1 MFAPSTERL
10 PDGTSFGSYTLQGL
24 VASGGMGQV
33 YAARDG
39 VYGAAVAL
47 KILHP
52 SLHSDAGW
60 RARFNEEGLVGT
72 RLKHPHVLSA
82 RELVEDEGR
91 VALVLDLVPGGQTLE
106 KVIHREFRDG
116 VPLVP
121 GLHVVLHILQGVEYL
136 HGKGIIHGDLKPE
149 NVLLEGDLRRPESWI
164 PKLTDF
170 GTVALIAHPVEIDGR
185 PAVVATPRYASPEHL
200 LGVDQIER
208 RSDLYGIG
216 LLLHFVLTG
225 RHASNAQNVREAAER
240 VVLPV
245 PIVHLV
251 DQPESVIAVFKKAT
265 ALEPSDRYPTARD
278 LALALRDI
286 LRAVGAELELPD
298 VAADIATEV
307 DEERERLRLRMAS
320 PSVVAAS
327 GIATEV
333 RPPDHDTPIAAAGI
347 LVEDEPMAEPRAE
360 PVEESLAEP
369 PSIEAPVDLGPAP
382 TFPPPEE
389 RIERP
394 QSSLPTP
401 PPGPAPRPIS
411 VAGRIH
417 VEGKERVPPIA
428 WVAGSIAVVIIV
440 VITIWSWNG

>member
-1 MFAPSTERL
+1 L

-82 RELVEDEGR
+82 RELVEDDGR

-116 VPLVP
+116 VALVP
-121 GLHVVLHILQGVEYL
+121 GLHVVLHILQGIEYL

-149 NVLLEGDLRRPESWI
+149 NVLLEGELRKPDTWI

-170 GTVALIAHPVEIDGR
+170 GTVALIANPVEIDGR

-200 LGVDQIER
+200 LGVDQLEM

-240 VVLPV
+240 VALPV
-245 PIVHLV
+245 PILHLV
-251 DQPESVIAVFKKAT
+251 DQPESLIAVLRKAT

-278 LALALRDI
+278 FALAIRDI
-286 LRAVGAELELPD
+286 LRAVGADLELPD
-298 VAADIATEV
+298 VAGDIATEV
-307 DEERERLRLRMAS
+307 DEERERMRRHATSTAPGL
-320 PSVVAAS
+320 AAS
-327 GIATEV
+327 GVATQV
-333 RPPDHDTPIAAAGI
+333 RPDEITPVAGPGV
-347 LVEDEPMAEPRAE
+347 LVE
-360 PVEESLAEP
+360 EEADGEP
-369 PSIEAPVDLGPAP
+369 PSMDAPVEVSPPID
-382 TFPPPEE
+382 PPPPPAEPE
-389 RIERP
+389 RTDDERSE
-394 QSSLPTP
+394 SSLATP
-401 PPGPAPRPIS
+401 PPGPPPKPIS
-411 VAGRIH
+411 IAGKVH
-417 VEGKERVPPIA
+417 VEGKEPVPPIA
-428 WVAGSIAVVIIV
+428 WVAGSIAVVLIV
-440 VITIWSWNG
+440 VIAVWSWNG